1 MPDKLLELK
10 NDMVFQEVFG
20 KQKNS
25 LITGHLISLII
36 GREIY
41 NVDLDANKR
50 MLGNRRNSK
59 TGRLDVRAKFND
71 GEDCNIELQVVPY
84 EYMPKRML
92 EYWAVMYG
100 NKINSGA
107 DYSAL
112 RQSISILIADYK
124 LDELKDIE
132 EYHTVWNLREQTHPN
147 KIITKDIELHILEI
161 PKIKEDEVL
170 KDELAQWLKFI
181 ENPGNRE
188 VEKFMSE
195 NKYLKQAKEELA
207 YLSGEPDFQRLVEAR
222 AGFLKDQRTF
232 EVCGEER
239 GKREGKREGKKEEK
253 IKIAKKL
260 LAINMPIE
268 QIIQVTELT
277 KEEIEN
283 LKK

>member
-100 NKINSGA
+100 NKINSGD
-107 DYSAL
+107 DYSVL

-232 EVCGEER
+232 EICGE
-239 GKREGKREGKKEEK
+239 KKEK